1 MAKFKSQ
8 ERNTIKSLV
17 AALTIKRIPDN
28 EIMKEITK
36 KIGKTI
42 TRKTI
47 YNVRNRIKKESYNWY
62 KTLRQG
68 EFDYI
73 YEFKERINE
82 IMDLQKR
89 HHEIINNNLHN
100 PSVVQTSLAELHR
113 LNITLSNYYDIAPHI
128 VGNLKNDNSLSIKQ
142 QDKEIIV

>member
-1 MAKFKSQ
+1 MAKFTSQ

-47 YNVRNRIKKESYNWY
+47 CNVRNRIKKESYNWY

-89 HHEIINNNLHN
+89 HREIINNNLHN
-100 PSVVQTSLAELHR
+100 PSIVQTSLAELHR

>member
-1 MAKFKSQ
+1 MAKFTSQ

-89 HHEIINNNLHN
+89 HREIINNNLHN
-100 PSVVQTSLAELHR
+100 PSIVQTSLAELHR